1 MTKVSKE
8 VKEVIQPEINQA
20 EFSTI
25 VQETIS
31 TSPDDFLD
39 TDREL
44 EYIYFGSDTE
54 NETDSDS
61 KSDVDFLQFK
71 CANFS

>member
-1 MTKVSKE
+1 MTKVGKE

-61 KSDVDFLQFK
+61 ESDVDFLQFK